1 MACLVVHVPSG
12 LLRYVPQGMWLITLV
27 GVLLEEAQLPALK
40 VAEMGLSM
48 GIADWAVH
56 DTQVLTACLKSF
68 AHGKEALHGCTACA
82 C

>member
-1 MACLVVHVPSG
+1 MACLVVHVPPC
-12 LLRYVPQGMWLITLV
+12 LLQYVPQSMWLITLA
-27 GVLLEEAQLPALK
+27 GVLLEEARLPALQ
-40 VAEMGLSM
+40 VAEMGLSI
-48 GIADWAVH
+48 GIAHWAVH